1 MDNPQYVLNE
11 INKGIKMGMDSIS
24 TISEK
29 VEDNNFKNDLLFQ
42 YDKYNEIL
50 NRVNSELK
58 NYDDFPK
65 ELPPMQKT
73 MGYIDIQLSTL
84 NDKSNSHI
92 AEMLIQGNTM
102 GIVEC
107 QKLINHN
114 PDAEDKVK
122 NVLHE
127 FMSFSQNNI
136 EKMKEY
142 L

>member
-1 MDNPQYVLNE
+1 MN
-11 INKGIKMGMDSIS
+11 
-24 TISEK
+24 TI
-29 VEDNNFKNDLLFQ
+29 
-42 YDKYNEIL
+42 
-50 NRVNSELK
+50 
-58 NYDDFPK
+58 
-65 ELPPMQKT
+65 
-73 MGYIDIQLSTL
+73 

-92 AEMLIQGNTM
+92 AEILIQGNTM